1 MRVSG
6 KGLINREK
14 LVNFKFDGSDY
25 KGFEGDTVASAL
37 LASGKKLFGRSFKY
51 HRPRGVLTAGS
62 EEPNALI
69 TVGQGA
75 FQDPNI
81 RATTQEIFEGL
92 ITKSQ
97 NNWPNLHYDILSA
110 NDLFSDFLGVG
121 FYYKTF
127 MWPKSFWEK
136 VYEPIIRRAAGL
148 GALSGLHNSDT
159 YEKAYTFC
167 DLLIIGGGPSGLIA
181 AKFAAEAG
189 LDVIITEQE
198 PIFGGRLIS
207 ENEEVDG
214 MPGSVWAA
222 KTVKNLEEL
231 NNVRLFSRTTV
242 TGAYDQGTFAAVER
256 VGHHLPKRG
265 GDRPLECFW
274 RIVAKHSILAAG
286 AIERSIAFPNNDR
299 PGIMSAGAVRTY
311 LNRFGV
317 STGKSVALF
326 CNNNTAHNTARDLL
340 ESGIDVAAIIDTRE
354 DSKTDLNVPFYNGA
368 EVSNT
373 SGRLGL
379 KSIVVKKSNTETKIE
394 VDCLAVSGGWNPT
407 VHLTCHMNARPVW
420 DEKILSF
427 VPKIG
432 AIPNM
437 AVIGAANG
445 LMDTHMCFESAEK
458 EVNLILKASGKTAKS
473 KKLPKVEI
481 IKYEIAPKWSVEG
494 KGRAWLDYQND
505 VTVKDIQQAVRE
517 NFKSVEHMKRYTT
530 QGMAID
536 QGKNSNVA
544 SLAILADATGQG
556 IPETGTTTF
565 RPPFVPVSIASMGKN
580 AQGIGFA
587 PQRHTTSHIA
597 SVDRGAPM
605 VEAGLWYRPSY
616 FPEVGETNWRQSCD
630 REVGMVRSNV
640 GVCDVSTLGKIDIQG
655 PDAHKLLDFV
665 YTNMFSTLKVGKVR
679 YGLMLREDGHV
690 MDDGTTARLA
700 ENHYLM
706 TTTTAA
712 AGQVMRHLDFVHQCL
727 HPEWDLSFISVTEQ
741 WAQFAIAGPKS
752 QELINAVL
760 DQPITSDTFPF
771 MSCASI
777 GVLGEVGRLFR
788 ISFSGEHGYEI
799 AIPSRYGESLFR
811 LLVSRAEEIGGG
823 PYGMEA
829 LNVLRLEKGF
839 ITHAEIHG
847 RVTAFDL
854 GMGRM
859 VSKKKDCIGKT
870 SAARPG
876 LLDNEREQLIAI
888 KPVGPIKQIVAGAHL
903 FDLNDN
909 PIRQNDRGY
918 VTSVGFSPTFGHF
931 LGLAFLKNGH
941 DRLGDRIKM
950 VDHLRGVETECE
962 VVNTV
967 SFDPKGDRLRD

>member
-14 LVNFKFDGSDY
+14 TLNFKFDGHNY

-37 LASGKKLFGRSFKY
+37 LASGKKVFGRSFKY

-92 ITKSQ
+92 VTKSQ
-97 NNWPNLHYDILSA
+97 NNWPNLQYDILSI
-110 NDLFSDFLGVG
+110 NDLFSNFLGAG

-136 VYEPIIRRAAGL
+136 IYEPFIRRAAGL

-159 YEKAYTFC
+159 YEKAYAFC

-181 AKFAAEAG
+181 AKIAAEAG
-189 LDVIITEQE
+189 LDVILAEQE
-198 PIFGGRLIS
+198 PIFGGRLNS
-207 ENEEVDG
+207 ETEKVDG
-214 MPGSVWAA
+214 ISGSDWA
-222 KTVKNLEEL
+222 VKIIEEL
-231 NNVRLFSRTTV
+231 KELDNVRLFLRTTV
-242 TGAYDQGTFAAVER
+242 TGVYDQGTFAAVER
-256 VGHHLPKRG
+256 VGHHLPDRG
-265 GDRPLECFW
+265 SDRPLECFW
-274 RIVAKHSILAAG
+274 RIIAKNSILAAG
-286 AIERSIAFPNNDR
+286 AIERAIAFPNNDR
-299 PGIMSAGAVRTY
+299 PGIMAASAVRTY

-317 STGKSVALF
+317 SPGKSIALF
-326 CNNNTAHNTARDLL
+326 CNNNSAHNTAKDLL
-340 ESGIDVAAIIDTRE
+340 ESGINVAAIIDSRE
-354 DSKTDLNVPFYNGA
+354 DSKTDLDVPFYNGA

-373 SGRLGL
+373 FGRQGL
-379 KSIVVKKSNTETKIE
+379 KSINVKKNNMESKIE

-407 VHLTCHMNARPVW
+407 LHLTCHMNGRPIW

-427 VPKIG
+427 VPEIG

-437 AVIGAANG
+437 AVVGASNG
-445 LMDTHMCFESAEK
+445 FMDTHSCFMSAEK
-458 EVNLILKASGKTAKS
+458 EVSRIIKSSGRTAKT
-473 KKLPKVEI
+473 KRLPKAELT
-481 IKYEIAPKWSVEG
+481 KYEIAPKWFVEG

-505 VTVKDIQQAVRE
+505 VTVKDIQQSVQE

-544 SLAILADATGQG
+544 SLAILADATGRG

-587 PQRHTTSHIA
+587 PQRCTTSHIA

-630 REVGMVRSNV
+630 REVEMVRMSV

-655 PDAHKLLDFV
+655 PDAHSLLDFV
-665 YTNMFSTLKVGKVR
+665 YTNMFSTLKIGKVR

-700 ENHYLM
+700 ENHYVM

-727 HPEWDLSFISVTEQ
+727 HPEWDVSFISVTEQ
-741 WAQFAIAGPKS
+741 WAQFSIAGPKS
-752 QELINAVL
+752 QELVNAVL
-760 DQPITSDTFPF
+760 DKPITSETFPF
-771 MSCASI
+771 MSCASV
-777 GVLGEVGRLFR
+777 GVLGEAGRLFR

-799 AIPSRYGESLFR
+799 AVPSRYGESLFR

-847 RVTAFDL
+847 RITAFDL
-854 GMGRM
+854 GMQRM
-859 VSKKKDCIGKT
+859 VSEKKDCIGKT
-870 SAARPG
+870 SASRPG
-876 LLDNEREQLIAI
+876 LLDSDREQLIAL
-888 KPVGPIKQIVAGAHL
+888 KPVGSVKQITAGAHL
-903 FDLNDN
+903 FDLNDE
-909 PIRQNDRGY
+909 PIRQNDKGY

-931 LGLAFLKNGH
+931 IGLGFFKGGQS
-941 DRLGDRIKM
+941 RLGEQIKM
-950 VDHLRGVETECE
+950 VDHLRGIETECE
-962 VVNTV
+962 IINTV

>member
-14 LVNFKFDGSDY
+14 TLNFKFDGRNY

-37 LASGKKLFGRSFKY
+37 LASGKKVFGRSFKY

-92 ITKSQ
+92 VTKSQ
-97 NNWPNLHYDILSA
+97 NNWPNLQYDILSI
-110 NDLFSDFLGVG
+110 NDLFSNFLGAG

-136 VYEPIIRRAAGL
+136 IYEPFIRRAAGL

-159 YEKAYTFC
+159 YEKAYAFC

-181 AKFAAEAG
+181 AKIAAEAG
-189 LDVIITEQE
+189 LDVILAEQE
-198 PIFGGRLIS
+198 PIFGGRLNS
-207 ENEEVDG
+207 ETEKVDG
-214 MPGSVWAA
+214 ISGSDWA
-222 KTVKNLEEL
+222 VKIIEEL
-231 NNVRLFSRTTV
+231 KELDNVRLFLRTTV
-242 TGAYDQGTFAAVER
+242 TGVYDQGTFAAVER
-256 VGHHLPKRG
+256 VGHHLPDRG
-265 GDRPLECFW
+265 SDRPLECFW
-274 RIVAKHSILAAG
+274 RIVAKNSILAAG
-286 AIERSIAFPNNDR
+286 AIERAIAFPNNDR
-299 PGIMSAGAVRTY
+299 PGIMAASAVRTY

-317 STGKSVALF
+317 SPGKSIALF
-326 CNNNTAHNTARDLL
+326 CNNNSAHNTAKDLL
-340 ESGIDVAAIIDTRE
+340 ESGINVAAIIDSRE
-354 DSKTDLNVPFYNGA
+354 DSKTDLDVPFYNGA

-373 SGRLGL
+373 FGRQGL
-379 KSIVVKKSNTETKIE
+379 KSINVKKNNMESKIE

-407 VHLTCHMNARPVW
+407 LHLTCHMNGRPTW
-420 DEKILSF
+420 NDEILSF
-427 VPKIG
+427 VPEIG

-437 AVIGAANG
+437 AVVGSANG
-445 LMDTHMCFESAEK
+445 HMDTGKCFESAQK
-458 EVNLILKASGKTAKS
+458 EINSLLKTFGKSS
-473 KKLPKVEI
+473 KTKKIPKVETT
-481 IKYEIAPKWSVEG
+481 KFEISPKWAVEG

-505 VTVKDIQQAVRE
+505 VTVKDVRQSVQE

-544 SLAILADATGQG
+544 ALAILADATGRG

-580 AQGIGFA
+580 AQGSGFA
-587 PQRHTTSHIA
+587 PQRFTTSHAA
-597 SVDRGAPM
+597 SVDRGSPM
-605 VEAGLWYRPSY
+605 IEAGLWYRPSY
-616 FPEVGETNWRQSCD
+616 FPQVGETNWRQSCD
-630 REVGMVRSNV
+630 REIEMVRTTV

-655 PDAHKLLDFV
+655 PDAHRLLDFV

-700 ENHYLM
+700 DNHYVM

-727 HPEWDLSFISVTEQ
+727 HPEWDVSFISVTEQ
-741 WAQFAIAGPKS
+741 WAQFSIAGPKS
-752 QELINAVL
+752 QELVNAVL
-760 DQPITSDTFPF
+760 DKPITSETFPF
-771 MSCASI
+771 MSCASV
-777 GVLGEVGRLFR
+777 GVLGEAGRLFR

-799 AIPSRYGESLFR
+799 AVPSRYGESLFR

-847 RVTAFDL
+847 RITAFDL
-854 GMGRM
+854 GMQRM
-859 VSKKKDCIGKT
+859 VSEKKDCIGKT
-870 SAARPG
+870 SASRPG
-876 LLDNEREQLIAI
+876 LLDSDREQLIAL
-888 KPVGPIKQIVAGAHL
+888 KPVGSVKQITAGAHL
-903 FDLNDN
+903 FDLNDE
-909 PIRQNDRGY
+909 PIRQNDKGY

-931 LGLAFLKNGH
+931 IGLGFFKGGQS
-941 DRLGDRIKM
+941 RLGEQIKM
-950 VDHLRGVETECE
+950 VDHLRGIETECE
-962 VVNTV
+962 IINTV

>member
-14 LVNFKFDGSDY
+14 TLNFKFDGHNY

-37 LASGKKLFGRSFKY
+37 LASGKKVFGRSFKY

-92 ITKSQ
+92 VTKSQ
-97 NNWPNLHYDILSA
+97 NNWPNLQYDILSV
-110 NDLFSDFLGVG
+110 NDLFSNFLGAG

-136 VYEPIIRRAAGL
+136 IYEPFIRRAAGL

-159 YEKAYTFC
+159 YEKAYAFC

-181 AKFAAEAG
+181 AKIAAEAG
-189 LDVIITEQE
+189 LDVILAEQD
-198 PIFGGRLIS
+198 PIFGGRLNS
-207 ENEEVDG
+207 ETEKVDG
-214 MPGSVWAA
+214 ISGSDWA
-222 KTVKNLEEL
+222 VKIIEEL
-231 NNVRLFSRTTV
+231 KELDNVRLFLRTTV
-242 TGAYDQGTFAAVER
+242 TGVYDQGTFAAVER
-256 VGHHLPKRG
+256 VGHHLPDRG
-265 GDRPLECFW
+265 SDRPLECFW
-274 RIVAKHSILAAG
+274 RIVAKNSILAAG
-286 AIERSIAFPNNDR
+286 AIERAIAFPNNDR
-299 PGIMSAGAVRTY
+299 PGIMAASAVRTY

-317 STGKSVALF
+317 SPGKSIALF
-326 CNNNTAHNTARDLL
+326 CNNNSAHNTAKDLL
-340 ESGIDVAAIIDTRE
+340 ESGINVAAIIDSRE
-354 DSKTDLNVPFYNGA
+354 DSKTDLDVPFYNGA

-373 SGRLGL
+373 FGRQGL
-379 KSIVVKKSNTETKIE
+379 KSINVKKNNMESKIE

-407 VHLTCHMNARPVW
+407 LHLTCHMNGRPIW

-427 VPKIG
+427 VPEIG

-437 AVIGAANG
+437 AVVGASNG
-445 LMDTHMCFESAEK
+445 FMDTHSCFMSAEK
-458 EVNLILKASGKTAKS
+458 EVSRIIKSSGRTAKT
-473 KKLPKVEI
+473 KRLPKAELT
-481 IKYEIAPKWSVEG
+481 KYEIAPKWFVEG

-505 VTVKDIQQAVRE
+505 VTVKDIQQSVQE

-544 SLAILADATGQG
+544 SLAILADATGRG

-587 PQRHTTSHIA
+587 PQRCTTSHIA

-630 REVGMVRSNV
+630 REVEMVRMSV

-655 PDAHKLLDFV
+655 PDAHSLLDFV
-665 YTNMFSTLKVGKVR
+665 YTNMFSTLKIGKVR

-700 ENHYLM
+700 ENHYVM

-727 HPEWDLSFISVTEQ
+727 HPEWDVSFISVTEQ
-741 WAQFAIAGPKS
+741 WAQFSIAGPKS
-752 QELINAVL
+752 QELVNAVL
-760 DQPITSDTFPF
+760 DKPITSETFPF
-771 MSCASI
+771 MSCASV
-777 GVLGEVGRLFR
+777 GVLGEAGRLFR

-799 AIPSRYGESLFR
+799 AVPSRYGESLFR

-847 RVTAFDL
+847 RITAFDL
-854 GMGRM
+854 GMQRM
-859 VSKKKDCIGKT
+859 VSEKKDCIGKT
-870 SAARPG
+870 SASRPG
-876 LLDNEREQLIAI
+876 LLDSDREQLIAL
-888 KPVGPIKQIVAGAHL
+888 KPVGSVKQITAGAHL
-903 FDLNDN
+903 FDLDDE
-909 PIRQNDRGY
+909 PIRQNDKGY

-931 LGLAFLKNGH
+931 IGLGFFKGGQS
-941 DRLGDRIKM
+941 RLGEQIKM
-950 VDHLRGVETECE
+950 VDHLRGIETDCE
-962 VVNTV
+962 IINTV